1 MNQNRFDKLMRAV
14 DDELLEEA
22 RQPLPR
28 RGAHWGTW
36 TVVAAACLC
45 LVIGTVLFLNPGAG
59 SDAQPE
65 AATLSAPP
73 AEAAEEP
80 DAAPSEMPAETPSV
94 EEAVPGGVD
103 AAVPVTVEDLAA
115 LGYDMVLP
123 EEAQSASYEL
133 IELGSGQ
140 EVPMAQATYTVDGD
154 RYVCRALKTE
164 TPQNISG
171 ADTAWDTL
179 EDWRAAAVD
188 LQIQQASEEAL
199 QASVVSWYV
208 SESETQWCLVSEA
221 DSEKAVTTAYEIL
234 HTLGYDMAV
243 APAGAENVAYTVFPM
258 EDMTVAE
265 TAFTLDGT
273 TYAYRTASTGA
284 IEFRDISGVETPC
297 ETEQDAEVGWCS
309 AHLSYTEGGEGRIVW
324 FDIAPGLLYSLHMD
338 QGASEEALLTM
349 AETLYTPAQGEV
361 DGE

>member
-1 MNQNRFDKLMRAV
+1 MNQNRFEKLMHAV

-28 RGAHWGTW
+28 RRARLGTW
-36 TVVAAACLC
+36 AFVTAACLC
-45 LVIGTVLFLNPGAG
+45 LVIGAVLFLNPGAG

-65 AATLSAPP
+65 AAALSAPP
-73 AEAAEEP
+73 AEPAAEP
-80 DAAPSEMPAETPSV
+80 DAAPVEMPVETPSL
-94 EEAVPGGVD
+94 EEAAPGGVD
-103 AAVPVTVEDLAA
+103 AVVPVTAEDLAA

-123 EEAQSASYEL
+123 EEAQSPSYGL
-133 IELGSGQ
+133 IELGGGQ
-140 EVPMAQATYTVDGD
+140 DIPMAQATFTLNGEGYT
-154 RYVCRALKTE
+154 YRALRTD
-164 TPQNISG
+164 TPQDISG
-171 ADTAWDTL
+171 AEAAWDTSTT
-179 EDWRAAAVD
+179 WNTAAVD
-188 LQIQQASEEAL
+188 LQVRQTAEDAV

-208 SESETQWCLVSEA
+208 SESGTQWCLVSEA
-221 DSEKAVTTAYEIL
+221 DSEKTVTTAYEIL
-234 HTLGYDMAV
+234 HTVGYDMAV
-243 APAGAENVAYTVFPM
+243 APAGAENIAYTVFPM

-309 AHLSYTEGGEGRIVW
+309 AHLSYTEGAEGRIVW
-324 FDIAPGLLYSLHMD
+324 FDIAPGLVYSLHMD

-349 AETLYTPAQGEV
+349 AEALYTPAQGEV